1 MLITIEEVKQILL
14 LPVVSDVHL
23 LKVIKRYI
31 YDKKEIEI
39 EDIARPQS
47 LVQAQLLQIAIENC
61 IKYYFK

>member
-1 MLITIEEVKQILL
+1 MLITIEEAKQILL

-23 LKVIKRYI
+23 LKVVKRYI
-31 YDKKEIEI
+31 YDKKGIEI